1 MYEKFECEKI
11 HREVYKEYRKIWRD
25 ICKNENLTAEY
36 IEENKNIASSLNAK
50 QLSKKLIETLRDI
63 ISR

>member
-11 HREVYKEYRKIWRD
+11 HQEVYREYRKTWRNK
-25 ICKNENLTAEY
+25 CKNEDLTAEY

-63 ISR
+63 ISK